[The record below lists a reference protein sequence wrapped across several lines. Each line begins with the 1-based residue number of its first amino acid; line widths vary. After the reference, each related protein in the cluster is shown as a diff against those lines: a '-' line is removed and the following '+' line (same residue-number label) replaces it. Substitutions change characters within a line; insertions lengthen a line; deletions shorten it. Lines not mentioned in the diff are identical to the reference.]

1 MPFQE
6 YHLKK
11 LGYTNKF
18 KRDLRKVIKRGF
30 DKSKIDVVVLL
41 LRQGKMLSENN
52 REHNLTGNWTD
63 HKECHIAPDWLLVY
77 QIFPDAVILVRTGT
91 HSDLLE

>member
-1 MPFQE
+1 MPVQGC
-6 YHLKK
+6 HLKK

-18 KRDLRKVIKRGF
+18 KRDLRKVIKRGY
-30 DKSKIDVVVLL
+30 DKSEIDAVVLL
-41 LRQGKMLSENN
+41 LRQNKTLPENN

-63 HKECHIAPDWLLVY
+63 HKECHLAPDWLLIY